1 MSTTSR
7 NKNLVFII
15 AVLLLTN
22 IAVLV
27 YFLVIKKPEERPRLS
42 QEKRTGMVIEMLQ
55 KEAGFTDE
63 QIAQYKQLKDLQEK
77 TVKPMF
83 DEMRKAKDSLFR
95 LIRNPEISDS
105 VVNSVADIIAQKQK
119 ALDLQTFHHF
129 KSLRALCKDEAQAV
143 KYDSAISRLFK
154 KMGKQL
160 KRGEPATEPKKG

>member
-7 NKNLVFII
+7 NKNLLFII

-22 IAVLV
+22 IAVLA
-27 YFLVIKKPEERPRLS
+27 YFLWFKKPVERNRFT
-42 QEKRTGMVIEMLQ
+42 QEKRAGMMIEMLQ

-63 QIAQYKQLKDLQEK
+63 QITQYKQLKDLQEK

-105 VVNSVADIIAQKQK
+105 VVNRVAEIIAQKQK

-129 KSLRALCKDEAQAV
+129 KSLRALCKDEAQAI
-143 KYDSAISRLFK
+143 KYDSAIFRMFK
-154 KMGKQL
+154 KMGKQM
-160 KRGEPATEPKKG
+160 KRGEPAAEPKKG